1 MRWVRKRI
9 VWIASAVVGGFLLWL
24 VGTAVSIQSLSR
36 AGAGSLFGKRVSL
49 ADFSQAVAAVTHDA
63 VLTHGDRYRTALTH
77 EAIESRAWERLL
89 LLAEAKRRR
98 IRVSDPEV
106 VEEIARWPLFWENG
120 AFDSRSYET
129 ILRYSLGVSP
139 RLFEEEIRQ
148 HLAIAKLVRLAMG
161 EPAVKDEELLEL
173 FKKREGQ
180 IRVSSLKL
188 PAEPLAREV
197 ADAARANPS
206 LLEKVGKQMKLKT
219 AGSDFFKA
227 ANSLS
232 SLGVEP
238 AALAPAF
245 QLEAGQT
252 AGPFPAKE
260 GWLVVRLEERK
271 PADESAFPDQKEK
284 LKQEL
289 AAQKRFM
296 AYLTWYAELTNRASL
311 KKEVVSPKR

>member
-1 MRWVRKRI
+1 MKWVRKRI

-24 VGTAVSIQSLSR
+24 VGTAVSIQSMSSQ
-36 AGAGSLFGKRVSL
+36 GAGSLFGKRVSL

-63 VLTHGDRYRTALTH
+63 VLTHGDKYRSALTH
-77 EAIESRAWERLL
+77 EEIESRAWERLL

-98 IRVSDPEV
+98 VRVSDQEV
-106 VEEIARWPLFWENG
+106 VEELARWPLFWENG
-120 AFDSRSYET
+120 AFDVRSYET

-148 HLAIAKLVRLAMG
+148 HLSIAKLVRLAVG
-161 EPAVKDEELLEL
+161 EPAVTDEELLAL

-180 IRVSSLKL
+180 SRVSYLKL
-188 PAEPLAREV
+188 PSEPLAQEV
-197 ADAARANPS
+197 ADAARSNPS
-206 LLEKVGKQMKLKT
+206 LLEKTAKQLKLKM

-227 ANSLS
+227 SAGIP

-238 AALAPAF
+238 AALAPVF
-245 QLEAGQT
+245 QMEPGQT
-252 AGPFPAKE
+252 AGPFPEKE
-260 GWLVVRLEERK
+260 GWLVVRLEEKK

-284 LKQEL
+284 LRQEL

-296 AYLTWYAELTNRASL
+296 AYLTWYADLSNRASL
-311 KKEVVSPKR
+311 KKAAVSD